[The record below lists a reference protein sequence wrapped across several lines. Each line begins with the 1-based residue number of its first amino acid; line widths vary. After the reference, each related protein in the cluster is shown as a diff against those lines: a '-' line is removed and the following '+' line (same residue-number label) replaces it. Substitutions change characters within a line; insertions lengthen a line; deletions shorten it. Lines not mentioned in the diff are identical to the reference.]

1 MITFLLEVLPQR
13 PLERLGGAEEERLH
27 RALRAAERLGHVA
40 VGEAVDPREEQRRP
54 LLRRQLLDRGF
65 QLARQLAARRALLGR
80 RRRGVGELRALAA
93 ILVLAPSLPEVHPQ
107 ATLGAPD
114 LVQAEVG
121 RDGEQPGREAA
132 LGPVALP
139 EAEDLHEDVLGHLL
153 GPGLAA
159 DQPACV
165 LEDARAELLEE
176 ILEGR
181 LVPRLEAEHQGH
193 VGVGRGPG
201 RNRRGGRAGALARHD
216 RLSRTPRLTH
226 AGRRHARQDSTRR
239 DRGFPD
245 EDARRHAAG
254 KHRTG
259 RQVAPGPGPARGF
272 HGVREAANRE
282 SVSRSPLEPAL
293 ARHLERITGYL
304 RDAGLRQIPPERTDL
319 RQTLAE
325 FMQKRTPAVL
335 ESWLR
340 AIGPAL
346 GIPEAD
352 WPRIR
357 DDQAAAV
364 GRWARHIAAPALLDI
379 NHVAE
384 RLLGY
389 GREELRGRPFQD
401 LHPPGERGRA
411 STLWR
416 TALERGHASRDD
428 LHLLTRRG
436 ELVPVFANAGYIEYG
451 PRRWVQLI
459 CVDISDRKRLESQ
472 LIQSEKMA
480 AIGQLAAGLAH
491 ELRNPLAIVMNA
503 LYDLHQLLDGRN
515 AEVAED
521 LRIAEEE
528 IGRAQAII
536 KNLLEFSRESGLELE
551 RLDVND
557 LLARTLQLM
566 QKYLQDNGVRVT
578 TEFGP
583 IPPCLANPNAMRQLA
598 LNLITNAVQAMPE
611 GGDLTLRTAAVGAN
625 LIRIEVRDTGV
636 GIPAEHLQDI
646 FNPFYTTKAPGQG
659 TGLGLSVVHSIL
671 RRYQGEIRVASAVG
685 VGTTFT
691 IDLPCQCHAE
701 VLPDR
706 PEG

>member
-1 MITFLLEVLPQR
+1 M
-13 PLERLGGAEEERLH
+13 G
-27 RALRAAERLGHVA
+27 
-40 VGEAVDPREEQRRP
+40 
-54 LLRRQLLDRGF
+54 
-65 QLARQLAARRALLGR
+65 
-80 RRRGVGELRALAA
+80 
-93 ILVLAPSLPEVHPQ
+93 
-107 ATLGAPD
+107 
-114 LVQAEVG
+114 
-121 RDGEQPGREAA
+121 
-132 LGPVALP
+132 
-139 EAEDLHEDVLGHLL
+139 
-153 GPGLAA
+153 
-159 DQPACV
+159 
-165 LEDARAELLEE
+165 
-176 ILEGR
+176 
-181 LVPRLEAEHQGH
+181 
-193 VGVGRGPG
+193 
-201 RNRRGGRAGALARHD
+201 
-216 RLSRTPRLTH
+216 
-226 AGRRHARQDSTRR
+226 
-239 DRGFPD
+239 
-245 EDARRHAAG
+245 
-254 KHRTG
+254 
-259 RQVAPGPGPARGF
+259 
-272 HGVREAANRE
+272 
-282 SVSRSPLEPAL
+282 RSPLEPSL

-319 RQTLAE
+319 RRTLAD
-325 FMQKRTPAVL
+325 FMLRRTPAVL
-335 ESWLR
+335 EPWLR
-340 AIGPAL
+340 EIGPAL

-357 DDQAAAV
+357 EDQAAAV
-364 GRWARHIAAPALLDI
+364 SRWARHIADPANVETYVMLSRHTRQGFISRFPASRFLATQIRFTQLLVEDIKREFAHDPAQADQLRQLLGQEFQERVLHITDFFVQGREDELRRQEAAYREELLEQEASYRRAIDGAPACILMVDAAAGTLFDV

-401 LHPPGERGRA
+401 LHPPGERSRA

-416 TALERGHASRDD
+416 SALERGHASRDD

-480 AIGQLAAGLAH
+480 AIGQLAAGIAH

-503 LYDLHQLLDGRN
+503 LYDLHQIVDGRN

-521 LRIAEEE
+521 VRIAEEE

-536 KNLLEFSRESGLELE
+536 KNLLEFSRESGAELT

-557 LLARTLQLM
+557 LLTRTLQLM

-578 TEFGP
+578 TELGA
-583 IPPCLANPNAMRQLA
+583 IPPCLANQNAMRQIA

-611 GGDLTLRTAAVGAN
+611 GGELTLRTAAVGPN
-625 LIRIEVRDTGV
+625 LIRIEVRDTGI